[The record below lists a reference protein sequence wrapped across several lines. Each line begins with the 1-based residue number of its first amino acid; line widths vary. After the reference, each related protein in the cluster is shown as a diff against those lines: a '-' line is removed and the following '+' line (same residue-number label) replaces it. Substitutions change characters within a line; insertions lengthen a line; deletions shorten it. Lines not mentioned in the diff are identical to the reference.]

1 MIDRIVVFVGS
12 TKDFNVYL
20 DSQILEEEETVT
32 LVEVIQHY
40 NARIRPSDSGVKE
53 HQLGQKLQ
61 ADNCVVRLDDY
72 GSVLDHVLANFVNI
86 VTRNYDIGTLF
97 VQNPPKRVLRSLT
110 SAYPEIIEYQC
121 SKYENITRPVLKKIY
136 RNLCSDVLGQEA
148 CKKQII
154 SGLYKLTTKQT
165 ERPIVLMLYG
175 PSGVGKTE
183 TAKSVS
189 NTLGGHLLRVQFSMM
204 QTTEAFDYVFGSE
217 HSKGSFARDMLAR
230 ESNVILIDE
239 FDKVNARY
247 YNAFYELFDEGRF
260 VDTNYEVELK
270 QTIFIL
276 TCNFMSET
284 EIKSTLGPAM
294 YSRIGSCIKYSDISK
309 DQKKTIIRKWYK
321 EIVGRLKSDEKAI
334 IEKTDIL
341 NWFISNAGRY
351 DNIRILKTKLEN
363 AIFDELADV
372 FVIGG
377 KMQS

>member
-165 ERPIVLMLYG
+165 ERPI
-175 PSGVGKTE
+175 
-183 TAKSVS
+183 
-189 NTLGGHLLRVQFSMM
+189 
-204 QTTEAFDYVFGSE
+204 E
-217 HSKGSFARDMLAR
+217 H
-230 ESNVILIDE
+230 N
-239 FDKVNARY
+239 
-247 YNAFYELFDEGRF
+247 
-260 VDTNYEVELK
+260 
-270 QTIFIL
+270 L
-276 TCNFMSET
+276 T
-284 EIKSTLGPAM
+284 
-294 YSRIGSCIKYSDISK
+294 
-309 DQKKTIIRKWYK
+309 
-321 EIVGRLKSDEKAI
+321 
-334 IEKTDIL
+334 
-341 NWFISNAGRY
+341 
-351 DNIRILKTKLEN
+351 
-363 AIFDELADV
+363 
-372 FVIGG
+372 
-377 KMQS
+377 